1 MEITISSSGD
11 RGFVVADCGSVDAGA
26 PLLLL
31 LLLLLLSSALAFASV
46 D

>member
-11 RGFVVADCGSVDAGA
+11 RGFVVADCGSVDAGVS
-26 PLLLL
+26 LLL